1 MTTQKYK
8 SLLVII
14 WALWAFH
21 PCLAIDDVL
30 RTAKRDAILAQIT
43 GAVRPKKQISLISFG
58 AKGDGKKDC
67 KQHNISG
74 RTGCNTC
81 INITFFKA
89 ERRCI

>member
-43 GAVRPKKQISLISFG
+43 GAVRPKKRFHLFRLVR
-58 AKGDGKKDC
+58 KEMGKKIVNLHLI
-67 KQHNISG
+67 K
-74 RTGCNTC
+74 R
-81 INITFFKA
+81 
-89 ERRCI
+89 

>member
-30 RTAKRDAILAQIT
+30 RTAKTSLSGGRLRGGTADKR
-43 GAVRPKKQISLISFG
+43 GISS
-58 AKGDGKKDC
+58 
-67 KQHNISG
+67 N
-74 RTGCNTC
+74 RE
-81 INITFFKA
+81 A
-89 ERRCI
+89 EQRFHPL

>member
-58 AKGDGKKDC
+58 AKEMGKKIVNLHLI
-67 KQHNISG
+67 K
-74 RTGCNTC
+74 R
-81 INITFFKA
+81 
-89 ERRCI
+89 

>member
-30 RTAKRDAILAQIT
+30 RTAKRDAILAQI
-43 GAVRPKKQISLISFG
+43 RSRS
-58 AKGDGKKDC
+58 
-67 KQHNISG
+67 SE
-74 RTGCNTC
+74 
-81 INITFFKA
+81 KA
-89 ERRCI
+89 DFTYFVWCERRWEKRL

>member
-43 GAVRPKKQISLISFG
+43 GAVRPKRFHLFRLVRKEM
-58 AKGDGKKDC
+58 GKKIVNLHLI
-67 KQHNISG
+67 K
-74 RTGCNTC
+74 R
-81 INITFFKA
+81 
-89 ERRCI
+89 

>member
-43 GAVRPKKQISLISFG
+43 GAVRPKKQISVRLVR
-58 AKGDGKKDC
+58 KEMGKKIVNLHLI
-67 KQHNISG
+67 K
-74 RTGCNTC
+74 R
-81 INITFFKA
+81 
-89 ERRCI
+89 

>member
-43 GAVRPKKQISLISFG
+43 GAVRPKKADFTYFVW
-58 AKGDGKKDC
+58 C
-67 KQHNISG
+67 
-74 RTGCNTC
+74 
-81 INITFFKA
+81 
-89 ERRCI
+89 ERRWEKRL

>member
-30 RTAKRDAILAQIT
+30 RTAKRDAYFST
-43 GAVRPKKQISLISFG
+43 NYRSRS
-58 AKGDGKKDC
+58 
-67 KQHNISG
+67 SE
-74 RTGCNTC
+74 
-81 INITFFKA
+81 KA
-89 ERRCI
+89 DFTYFVWCERRWEKRL

>member
-30 RTAKRDAILAQIT
+30 RTAKRA
-43 GAVRPKKQISLISFG
+43 SE
-58 AKGDGKKDC
+58 
-67 KQHNISG
+67 
-74 RTGCNTC
+74 
-81 INITFFKA
+81 KA
-89 ERRCI
+89 DFTYFVWCERRWEKRL